1 MMHTPCLTRGSGIN
15 MRIVRCLKNYDRA
28 IPIGFLAEEIGYTA
42 PVVRKY
48 LVELQEKGTVHLEGD
63 TVSVAYV

>member
-1 MMHTPCLTRGSGIN
+1 MHNTPCLTRGSGIN
-15 MRIVRCLKNYDRA
+15 MRIVRCLRNYDKA

-48 LVELQEKGTVHLEGD
+48 LAGLQEKGIVRLAD
-63 TVSVAYV
+63 DMVSVAYV